1 MARRKQKR
9 TRRKPQ
15 RKRAGHRRN
24 IARMRTPA
32 KNPFRS
38 PYNMNLQSLEIIRE
52 NNRRTQE
59 EFAKAWDSKNMSQS
73 QAWENKAV
81 EAMADLRR
89 ARAESKLLA
98 ARSLSQTPAT
108 QTPTPSQNPA
118 PGSPPQTDIRPSRG
132 VVGEV
137 SEARGARLRDSAEA
151 IRGGIASGG
160 GDGYFSID
168 EDLAEP
174 DVTIQPQ
181 RRGGSPHP
189 LQPRRR
195 SGRSAESIAL
205 HGIAQ
210 E

>member
-24 IARMRTPA
+24 IARMRAPA

-98 ARSLSQTPAT
+98 ARSLLQTPAT
-108 QTPTPSQNPA
+108 SSQNPTPS
-118 PGSPPQTDIRPSRG
+118 SPPPTDIRPSRG

-137 SEARGARLRDSAEA
+137 SESRGARLRDSAEA
-151 IRGGIASGG
+151 VRGGLASGE
-160 GDGYFSID
+160 GDGYFSFSDGD
-168 EDLAEP
+168 EDLEGAEP
-174 DVTIQPQ
+174 D
-181 RRGGSPHP
+181 RGT
-189 LQPRRR
+189 RTTY
-195 SGRSAESIAL
+195 E
-205 HGIAQ
+205 
-210 E
+210 

>member
-9 TRRKPQ
+9 TRRKTH
-15 RKRAGHRRN
+15 RKRAGRRRN
-24 IARMRTPA
+24 IGRMRKPA

-59 EFAKAWDSKNMSQS
+59 EFAKAWDNKNTSHA

-98 ARSLSQTPAT
+98 TRSLLQTPAT
-108 QTPTPSQNPA
+108 PQAPSHNRA
-118 PGSPPQTDIRPSRG
+118 PRSPPPTDLRPNRG
-132 VVGEV
+132 VVGERAEG
-137 SEARGARLRDSAEA
+137 SGARLRESAEE
-151 IRGGIASGG
+151 IRGGHASGD
-160 GDGYFSID
+160 GDGYFSVD

-181 RRGGSPHP
+181 PRGSRR
-189 LQPRRR
+189 
-195 SGRSAESIAL
+195 L
-205 HGIAQ
+205 H

>member
-9 TRRKPQ
+9 TRRKTH

-24 IARMRTPA
+24 VGRMRKPA

-89 ARAESKLLA
+89 ARAEAKLLA
-98 ARSLSQTPAT
+98 AHSVTPT
-108 QTPTPSQNPA
+108 HTPSQNLPPA
-118 PGSPPQTDIRPSRG
+118 ATPHTDLISELTTSRIP
-132 VVGEV
+132 VP
-137 SEARGARLRDSAEA
+137 RARLRRLSV
-151 IRGGIASGG
+151 SPVG
-160 GDGYFSID
+160 GDITPRSSTRQ
-168 EDLAEP
+168 A
-174 DVTIQPQ
+174 
-181 RRGGSPHP
+181 SPSSSVKERAVAMA
-189 LQPRRR
+189 RRR
-195 SGRSAESIAL
+195 TLRSVAL
-205 HGIAQ
+205 HGPSQ